1 MWASPR
7 PPKVGD
13 FRTAHSV
20 CRPGPDPAGVL
31 VTTAVFREI
40 RRRQESDWLAE
51 VSLVRLADQGKI
63 DELTPV
69 IARGEDLP

>member
-1 MWASPR
+1 
-7 PPKVGD
+7 
-13 FRTAHSV
+13 
-20 CRPGPDPAGVL
+20 
-31 VTTAVFREI
+31 
-40 RRRQESDWLAE
+40 